1 MQEVI
6 HLINE
11 MSPYLLLGFF
21 LAGIM
26 HAFIP
31 GRYYT
36 NYLARPTLR
45 SVVNAALIG
54 IPLPLCSCGVI
65 PTAMSL
71 RKEGASKGS
80 VAAFLISTPQTGV
93 DSIIATGSLMG
104 WPFAIMRPLAA
115 FIMAIAGGAIVN
127 AADNSS
133 DAMHASSTACQH
145 AHTHKTFWQKMIEAL
160 RYAFI
165 DMMEDIGK
173 WLVAGLIVAGLIT
186 VFIPDSFFVVFQG
199 NTWASMLLVMCL
211 SLPMYL
217 CATGSIPIA
226 VALMMKGLT
235 PGAALLLLIAGP
247 ACNLASM
254 LVVRKVMGTRTLLA
268 YIGSIVIGAI
278 FFGWLTDYLHF
289 NGIINFMSDL
299 TSQEACCEEHTSWF
313 SWLCTA
319 VLSLLLIYALLLPK
333 LGLRKAGSCHCHDG
347 SCHCHE
353 ENDSCGDSSE
363 TCCCHETHDTDTCSC
378 HCHEENNSCGDSSKT
393 CCCHE
398 THDTVQIYHIKGMTC
413 NHCRAAAQGAIERTE
428 GVTAVSIDLAKR
440 EARISG
446 TATREALADALNDI
460 GFELED

>member
-254 LVVRKVMGTRTLLA
+254 LVVRKVMGTRTLVT

-333 LGLRKAGSCHCHDG
+333 LGLRKASSCHCHDG

-363 TCCCHETHDTDTCSC
+363 PCCCNETHDTETCSC

-413 NHCRAAAQGAIERTE
+413 NHCRAAAQGAIERIE

>member
-319 VLSLLLIYALLLPK
+319 VLSLLLVYALLLPK
-333 LGLRKAGSCHCHDG
+333 LGLRKASSCHCHDG

-363 TCCCHETHDTDTCSC
+363 TCCCHETHDTETCSC

>member
-333 LGLRKAGSCHCHDG
+333 LGLRKASSCHCHDG

>member
-333 LGLRKAGSCHCHDG
+333 LGLRKASSCHCHDG

-363 TCCCHETHDTDTCSC
+363 TCCCHETHDTETCSC

-446 TATREALADALNDI
+446 TATREALENALNDI

>member
-333 LGLRKAGSCHCHDG
+333 LGLRKASSCHCHDG

-378 HCHEENNSCGDSSKT
+378 HCHEENHSCGDSSKT

>member
-333 LGLRKAGSCHCHDG
+333 LGLRKASSCHCHDG

-428 GVTAVSIDLAKR
+428 GVTSVSIDLAKR

-446 TATREALADALNDI
+446 TATREALENALNDI

>member
-333 LGLRKAGSCHCHDG
+333 LGLRKASSCHCHDG

-363 TCCCHETHDTDTCSC
+363 TCCCHETHDTETCSC